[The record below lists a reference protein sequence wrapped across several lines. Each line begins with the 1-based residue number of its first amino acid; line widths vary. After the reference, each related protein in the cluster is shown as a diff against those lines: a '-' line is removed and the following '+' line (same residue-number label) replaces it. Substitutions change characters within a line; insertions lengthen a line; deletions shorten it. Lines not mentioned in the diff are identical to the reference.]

1 MQDLETHP
9 DPEQSQ
15 TLLVIRCWRESDG
28 SWRYAVEPIAGLA
41 DSRRGFSN
49 QQALLAYLAELV
61 PGPKR
66 PAA

>member
-1 MQDLETHP
+1 MQDLETQSN
-9 DPEQSQ
+9 PEQDQ
-15 TLLVIRCWRESDG
+15 ALLVIRCWRESDG

-41 DSRRGFSN
+41 DARRGFSS